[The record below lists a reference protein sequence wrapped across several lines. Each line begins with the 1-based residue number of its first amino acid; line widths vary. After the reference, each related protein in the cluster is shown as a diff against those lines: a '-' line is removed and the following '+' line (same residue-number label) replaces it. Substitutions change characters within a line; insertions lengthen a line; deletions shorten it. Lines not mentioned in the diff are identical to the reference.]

1 MDNISQLRIKTP
13 KTDEK
18 EDEEDYKSSKTTST
32 FCCVVLI
39 SAAITGLNLLLL
51 QAI

>member
-1 MDNISQLRIKTP
+1 MDNVSQLRIKTP
-13 KTDEK
+13 KTE
-18 EDEEDYKSSKTTST
+18 EDEEDYKSSKYAST